1 MQTTMGILQTYT
13 QSIKQIFLRVFSLY
27 IQVVFYREAEDYQL
41 EAIVRFCVENAPL
54 YTANHY
60 ENLLC
65 IVRVITFFENLGYL
79 NFRHASDFVL
89 PTVPNNW
96 QLQIFSIIPCFLS
109 NSLLLLADK
118 DFSFSTFIFWHSELA
133 YYDLFNKMF
142 LAKGAVVFA
151 DEWCIQCK
159 FVWHVKQINHF

>member
-13 QSIKQIFLRVFSLY
+13 QSIKQIFLRAFSLY

-79 NFRHASDFVL
+79 NFRHASDFVP
-89 PTVPNNW
+89 PTKNW
-96 QLQIFSIIPCFLS
+96 QLQIFSIIPCFSIIACCCWLIKTS
-109 NSLLLLADK
+109 R
-118 DFSFSTFIFWHSELA
+118 FQPSFFGIRSS